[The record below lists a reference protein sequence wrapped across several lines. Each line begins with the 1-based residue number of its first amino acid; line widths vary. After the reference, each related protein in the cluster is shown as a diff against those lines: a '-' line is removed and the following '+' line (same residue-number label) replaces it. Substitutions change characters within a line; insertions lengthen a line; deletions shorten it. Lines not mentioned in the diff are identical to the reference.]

1 MARPRRRS
9 VTAAVPDLGPDAGP
23 GTPAAATDTA
33 ADTAT
38 DSGGQRRPPVDPGV
52 FRRRRVMALVAA
64 LVVLVGLVVG
74 GRVLIHDAGLADV
87 EGVSVTGTVTLSP
100 AEVVAVAAVAPGGP
114 LADVDT
120 AAVAARVAT
129 LPAVATASA
138 ERSWPHTVAVTV
150 VERVP
155 VAVVATSTGD
165 ALVDTTGAVYAGT
178 APPGL
183 PRYVRGIDGPD
194 DPAARAAV
202 AALAAL
208 PRAVRDQV
216 QTVDASAGTGSPQ
229 ITFGLTENRRVRWGS
244 ADRGPDKAAVVEPL
258 LAQPGHVFDV
268 ASPDLPTVTR

>member
-1 MARPRRRS
+1 MARPRRR
-9 VTAAVPDLGPDAGP
+9 AAAPDPGP
-23 GTPAAATDTA
+23 GTTDTGT
-33 ADTAT
+33 DT
-38 DSGGQRRPPVDPGV
+38 GELRRQAVHPGV
-52 FRRRRVMALVAA
+52 FRRRRVAA
-64 LVVLVGLVVG
+64 LVVLLVVLAG
-74 GRVLIHDAGLADV
+74 LAIGARVLIHDVGLADV

-100 AEVVAVAAVAPGGP
+100 AEVIAAAAVAPGGP

-129 LPAVATASA
+129 LPAVAKASA

-155 VAVVATSTGD
+155 AAVVATSSGD
-165 ALVDTTGAVYAGT
+165 ALVDTTGAVYAGA

-194 DPAARAAV
+194 DPAAQAAV

-208 PRAVRDQV
+208 PPAVRDQV
-216 QTVDASAGTGSPQ
+216 QTVDANAGTGSPQ
-229 ITFGLTENRRVRWGS
+229 VTFGLTGNRRVRWGS

>member
-1 MARPRRRS
+1 MPRPRRR
-9 VTAAVPDLGPDAGP
+9 TAPPPAPGPGRDDTGPDD
-23 GTPAAATDTA
+23 TITDDTV
-33 ADTAT
+33 ADT
-38 DSGGQRRPPVDPGV
+38 GELRRPPVHPGV
-52 FRRRRVMALVAA
+52 FRRRRVLA
-64 LVVLVGLVVG
+64 LVVVLVVVVGLLIG

-100 AEVVAVAAVAPGGP
+100 DEVIAVAAVARGGP
-114 LADVDT
+114 LVDVDT

-129 LPAVATASA
+129 LPAVAKASA

-155 VAVVATSTGD
+155 VAIVATSAGD
-165 ALVDTTGAVYAGT
+165 ALVDTTGAVYAGV

-183 PRYVRGIDGPD
+183 PRYVRGVDGPD

-202 AALAAL
+202 AALGAL

-216 QTVDASAGTGSPQ
+216 LTVDATAGTGPAQ
-229 ITFGLTENRRVRWGS
+229 VTFGLTGNRRVRWGS